1 MSKPKS
7 KFSWK
12 QAVFQSGM
20 LMVLFLILLYCVI
33 FIPNFA
39 SLDNLENLG
48 LQVSIV
54 ALISCTML
62 FCLAGGDFDL
72 SVGSTLAVGGITG
85 ALVTNSTGNIWLG
98 LLAALGLGAFIGLV
112 NGFFIAKVG
121 INALIVTLAT
131 MLIVRGLTNILGDG
145 MPVTIKPPE
154 FELFSIRLFDQVPIM
169 ILYMIAAFLIFGF
182 LLNRTIFGRN
192 TLAIGGNP
200 EAAKLAG
207 INILKTKLM
216 IFVLSGVVAAFAG
229 VVIGSRSYSA
239 SNNAGEGMELQA
251 ISACVLGGVSLA
263 GGVGSIGGVIT
274 GVLIM
279 GTVQIAMQLKNIDT
293 FWQMVVTGGI
303 LLFAVTVDKIKIKA
317 LNT

>member
-1 MSKPKS
+1 
-7 KFSWK
+7 
-12 QAVFQSGM
+12 M